1 MRRTL
6 PRGERT
12 IRVANGEE
20 AEVEAIRELP
30 LEISNDFTLHL
41 HDVLYVTSMRRNL
54 ISVSCLDDNGFDCLF
69 GKKQCLITFNDKI
82 VGHALRHDKLYLLSI
97 KDSINVVSSENNVNV
112 SSSKNKRKRIDDV
125 SSKLWH
131 RRLGHIS
138 RGGLN
143 AWLKNQFSRH

>member
-12 IRVANGEE
+12 IKVVNDER
-20 AEVEAIRELP
+20 AEVEAIGELP
-30 LEISNDFTLHL
+30 LEISNDFTLYL
-41 HDVLYVTSMRRNL
+41 YDVLYVPSMRRNL
-54 ISVSCLDDNGFDCLF
+54 IYVSCLDDDRFDCLF
-69 GKKQCLITFNDKI
+69 GKKQCLIIFNDEI
-82 VGHALRHDKLYLLSI
+82 VGCAFRHDKLYLLSI

-131 RRLGHIS
+131 RRLGHIL
-138 RGGLN
+138 RGRIERLVKKSI
-143 AWLKNQFSRH
+143 LPS